1 LGKSPR
7 RIFSSLVHHLFIP
20 TPKLPNSAVYNPF
33 SHTAGKM
40 IEVVAIASKMVSLMT
55 AEGMLGDVRGMGL
68 LVLS

>member
-1 LGKSPR
+1 
-7 RIFSSLVHHLFIP
+7 LFIP

-55 AEGMLGDVRGMGL
+55 AEGMLGDVLGMGL

>member
-1 LGKSPR
+1 
-7 RIFSSLVHHLFIP
+7 
-20 TPKLPNSAVYNPF
+20 
-33 SHTAGKM
+33 M